1 MTSKTYLKDGIP
13 TINPQDILTLAD
25 ASIIDVRTS
34 DEYSGELGHIEAA
47 QLVTLGP
54 LLEDFLNERDKKR
67 PIIFVCRS
75 GARSARASQLAMELG
90 FGIVFNME
98 GGMIKWNELG
108 LPVKR

>member
-1 MTSKTYLKDGIP
+1 MISKSYLKDGIP
-13 TINPQDILTLAD
+13 TINPEDVLTISE
-25 ASIIDVRTS
+25 ASIVDVRTS
-34 DEYSGELGHIEAA
+34 DEYSGELGHIEEA

-54 LLEDFLNERDKKR
+54 LLEDFLNKRDKKR